1 VFNLIN
7 GVYRPDSGRIAF
19 DGHDITGEEPFRVA
33 RRGLARAHQIVQP
46 LADMSVLDNCTVGAC
61 FGRENLPLEEAR
73 AVAREVAAFVELD
86 NRLNVPAGA
95 LTTAGK
101 KRLELARALC
111 ARPKLLLL
119 DEVLAGL
126 NPTEVEHMIG
136 VNRVLVLNLGRE
148 LTQGLPQAV
157 ANDPKVIE
165 AYLGDPNLVVR
176 AKREA

>member
-1 VFNLIN
+1 
-7 GVYRPDSGRIAF
+7 
-19 DGHDITGEEPFRVA
+19 
-33 RRGLARAHQIVQP
+33 
-46 LADMSVLDNCTVGAC
+46 MSVLDNCTVGAC
-61 FGRENLPLEEAR
+61 FGREDLPLEEAR

-136 VNRVLVLNLGRE
+136 VIRGIRERGISILMIEHVMRAIMSLSDRVLVLNLGRE